1 MGNHHTPVDVD
12 QNALQH
18 SRQLWCN
25 FTQAAKYGV
34 IAVMGLLGLMAF
46 FLVH

>member
-12 QNALQH
+12 PAALQH

-25 FTQAAKYGV
+25 FTSAAKYGV
-34 IAVMGLLGLMAF
+34 IATMILLGLMAF